1 MTVVH
6 QATGTLGPYDAVT
19 GQVYAYRELLR
30 EWGLG
35 NGVYAALLAPE
46 AHGEG
51 RPLAR
56 LEPAPDDLLRIHYSG
71 YVPGMKALLELPQ
84 RKLLVYHNITPARY
98 FWTVEPRVA
107 LSCQLGRDYLPRY
120 ARAASVAAAVSAYNA
135 GELRDAGAPDTRVVP
150 ILLDP
155 GRLAASSST
164 TSNQGGP
171 LVLSVGRLAPH
182 KRPDLVIRVFAL
194 YQREHAPDA
203 RLLIAGPPLTPA
215 YRERLERLVAAT
227 GARNVRLAGGLP
239 QEELNAALAEAGVFL
254 SMSEH
259 EGFCIPLLEALHA
272 RVPVVAR
279 PAGGMREVGGDA
291 VLWVDEHEPLSVV
304 AELVHLAAS
313 DSELRAE
320 LERRATKEVEKFAP
334 ERVALEIR
342 GAVEAALQ

>member
-1 MTVVH
+1 MTLVH

-19 GQVYAYRELLR
+19 GQVFAYRELLR
-30 EWGLG
+30 GWGMG
-35 NGVYAALLAPE
+35 DGVYASLLAPE
-46 AHGEG
+46 ARGEG
-51 RPLAR
+51 QPLER
-56 LEPAPDDLLRIHYSG
+56 LDPAPDDLLLIHYSG

-120 ARAASVAAAVSAYNA
+120 ARAARVAAAVSGYNA
-135 GELRDAGAPDTRVVP
+135 EELQSAGAPEPRVVP
-150 ILLDP
+150 ILVDP
-155 GRLAASSST
+155 SRLSAPAST
-164 TSNQGGP
+164 AGDEGGP

-203 RLLIAGPPLTPA
+203 RLLVAGPPLTPA
-215 YRERLERLVAAT
+215 YLERLERLVSAT

-239 QEELNAALAEAGVFL
+239 QAELNAALAEARVFL

-272 RVPVVAR
+272 RLPVVAR

-291 VLWVDEHEPLSVV
+291 VLWVDEDEDLSVV
-304 AELVHLAAS
+304 AELVHLATS
-313 DSELRAE
+313 DDSLRSELE
-320 LERRATKEVEKFAP
+320 QRATKAVERFAP
-334 ERVALEIR
+334 DRIAAEIR
-342 GAVEAALQ
+342 GAVEAALA